1 MSLKIPGIE
10 GQEPA
15 QTGDNLDASQETEN
29 PGETA
34 PTPEQKPEP
43 EMQRKTQGTAKKSK
57 SFAAMFSGATLV
69 ISVAAL
75 GYAFTLQQKVGVLNA
90 QLAKA
95 QAAADSALKTAKS
108 IPAPRDFT
116 PDIARV
122 EATVVSK
129 FRVTDEYL
137 QKTIPEEIK
146 KIAALQARLTA
157 ENKETANS
165 VSSVAQAIEQIR
177 QSGQK
182 NEGRFTNVITILRNQ
197 DRVLRRLVRNESPE
211 AQ

>member
-15 QTGDNLDASQETEN
+15 LTGDNLDASQETEA
-29 PGETA
+29 PGEAT
-34 PTPEQKPEP
+34 PTTEQKPEP
-43 EMQRKTQGTAKKSK
+43 EIQRKTQETAKKSK
-57 SFAAMFSGATLV
+57 SFAAMFSGAALV

-75 GYAFTLQQKVGVLNA
+75 GYAFTLQQKVVVLNA

-95 QAAADSALKTAKS
+95 QATADSALKTAKS

-137 QKTIPEEIK
+137 QKTIPEQIK

-165 VSSVAQAIEQIR
+165 ESSVAQAIEQIR

-197 DRVLRRLVRNESPE
+197 DKVLRRLVRNETPE